1 MTDWNQLGD
10 EVYKVYVLYC
20 AKEYIYIYKREKK
33 PQRELGMERKS
44 ELAGTVCA
52 YYYYYTNVAQKD
64 GGSNA
69 QINSADNLTSR
80 VCPVAAASKTTLKAT
95 KI

>member
-1 MTDWNQLGD
+1 
-10 EVYKVYVLYC
+10 
-20 AKEYIYIYKREKK
+20 
-33 PQRELGMERKS
+33 
-44 ELAGTVCA
+44 VCA